1 MVNTAAI
8 FLSTFS
14 GLKEQGKFT
23 FLWYNHRAGRRGKKF
38 ISSKEKRA
46 PINSLQRSGVGKI
59 AYSIPFNYQKL
70 SKEITGAGSLRPQMS
85 KFLMCSLLRFRAILV
100 HVEKTYHLSIRNVGV
115 QLHLM
120 RRGSNCNTIG
130 FTLLSFNLFMMK
142 GACMQLF
149 EKCMDIPLKI
159 QCFIK

>member
-70 SKEITGAGSLRPQMS
+70 SKEVTSRQAQASHLS
-85 KFLMCSLLRFRAILV
+85 KFLTCSITNVSSSCEIASRLLSLLNTRDLPAGVALVITFFTTLFLV
-100 HVEKTYHLSIRNVGV
+100 HR
-115 QLHLM
+115 
-120 RRGSNCNTIG
+120 
-130 FTLLSFNLFMMK
+130 
-142 GACMQLF
+142 
-149 EKCMDIPLKI
+149 KI
-159 QCFIK
+159 